1 MPGCG
6 APLPSATNGAT
17 LAGLVGVPPFQF
29 QPRRAS
35 VDWRRF
41 SAIDVERVARE
52 LDVAALQE
60 HIASVTFCN
69 LDSERCP
76 SCGQPVDPVL
86 LKVLKMAQLSTEY
99 LLHCQESLSAALALQ
114 AGRLQAALD
123 ELAHA
128 KQEAARR
135 AEELRGVKEESRRR
149 KKLIA
154 TQQLLLQA
162 GANSYHKVRDMGST
176 SLCRCKS
183 SHWLVFPPQCQFCDK
198 AFVNYS
204 FLQAHVQR
212 RHTEASEAERQ
223 RKKQVEQMEDEI
235 QELKVK
241 LRETQQRLE
250 AERDAEKLRREHETE
265 KARQREEE
273 GRRDFERWKEE
284 ERTKLHQELDGLRQ
298 LFLTEFKDIA
308 SRSSAVEGKLQEL
321 QARNMAVS
329 NLGTLR
335 DDDREEKRQWAA
347 TRAELR
353 DVRERMDVQR
363 EEWKQKLKDLR
374 REHLVQEAQLKNEN
388 KKLRAALSQDQRA
401 VTDHFRQEMD
411 TLSARLRDQTEVIKS
426 QEKTIKLLSASKPEV
441 TGEAPKVA
449 SAEES
454 SEEDTDDVPRGKQ
467 RLLEA
472 LRRNPHLLKQFR
484 PVLEETLE
492 EKLESMGVKRV
503 AKGIPTQ
510 TYKNLQTL
518 VKIQQQQKAERFPE
532 LLRLRDK
539 FIRAVMWKVKQY
551 EKLDGTFPQQ
561 LSVIPARSKKS
572 PWPLHRS
579 LPSSQ
584 PTVKLAASQPAASA
598 APQPAPRSRART
610 THSPPGTPLGTTR
623 TLKASNPTS
632 PGLGPVP
639 QLSPRS
645 RSEVSLGWEQAS
657 LSPTKRRPP
666 TSTQQEQALSK
677 MMPDDDTESD
687 GSALDS
693 PEETVGPGTTVSA
706 MVKVLERRLDT
717 TAQKPAG
724 GVKLFPE
731 KSSGSPKASQPAKKL
746 QVAGDSSD
754 LDTSSLE
761 DLVAPREPPAGHRW
775 PSARL
780 GGDSAGSPGTS
791 AWSSGSTG
799 TRGW

>member
-1 MPGCG
+1 
-6 APLPSATNGAT
+6 PLPAATNGAT

-69 LDSERCP
+69 LDSEQCP

-86 LKVLKMAQLSTEY
+86 LKVLKMAQLSIEY

-123 ELAHA
+123 ELAHT
-128 KQEAARR
+128 KQEAARQ

-162 GANSYHKVRDMGST
+162 GANSYHKVRGGKGMVGPLGTLQITPFSP
-176 SLCRCKS
+176 CPC
-183 SHWLVFPPQCQFCDK
+183 FPGF
-198 AFVNYS
+198 
-204 FLQAHVQR
+204 
-212 RHTEASEAERQ
+212 AERQ

-347 TRAELR
+347 TRTELQDPVLDLQDTDVSALCLHEEQAR
-353 DVRERMDVQR
+353 D
-363 EEWKQKLKDLR
+363 
-374 REHLVQEAQLKNEN
+374 
-388 KKLRAALSQDQRA
+388 LSLLPHRGLDSS
-401 VTDHFRQEMD
+401 
-411 TLSARLRDQTEVIKS
+411 LSPHG
-426 QEKTIKLLSASKPEV
+426 LLSVCAVSQ
-441 TGEAPKVA
+441 EAPKVA

-454 SEEDTDDVPRGKQ
+454 SEEGGYWWDPCPQRGEGTHQLPPWWAGAHCCTGASTRFPRPCFTPDTEDVPRGKQ
-467 RLLEA
+467 RLLAA

-492 EKLESMGVKRV
+492 EKLESMGVRRV

-518 VKIQQQQKAERFPE
+518 VRIQQQQKAERFPE

-539 FIRAVMWKVKQY
+539 FIRAVMWKVKQR
-551 EKLDGTFPQQ
+551 EKPDGTFPQQ
-561 LSVIPARSKKS
+561 LSVIP
-572 PWPLHRS
+572 
-579 LPSSQ
+579 
-584 PTVKLAASQPAASA
+584 
-598 APQPAPRSRART
+598 
-610 THSPPGTPLGTTR
+610 G
-623 TLKASNPTS
+623 
-632 PGLGPVP
+632 
-639 QLSPRS
+639 
-645 RSEVSLGWEQAS
+645 EVIS
-657 LSPTKRRPP
+657 
-666 TSTQQEQALSK
+666 
-677 MMPDDDTESD
+677 
-687 GSALDS
+687 
-693 PEETVGPGTTVSA
+693 
-706 MVKVLERRLDT
+706 
-717 TAQKPAG
+717 
-724 GVKLFPE
+724 
-731 KSSGSPKASQPAKKL
+731 
-746 QVAGDSSD
+746 
-754 LDTSSLE
+754 
-761 DLVAPREPPAGHRW
+761 
-775 PSARL
+775 
-780 GGDSAGSPGTS
+780 
-791 AWSSGSTG
+791 
-799 TRGW
+799 

>member
-1 MPGCG
+1 
-6 APLPSATNGAT
+6 PLPSATNGAA

-128 KQEAARR
+128 KQEAARQ

-162 GANSYHKVRDMGST
+162 GANSYHKVRGGKGMVGPLGS
-176 SLCRCKS
+176 LGPCKS
-183 SHWLVFPPQCQFCDK
+183 RPFHRAP
-198 AFVNYS
+198 
-204 FLQAHVQR
+204 
-212 RHTEASEAERQ
+212 ASPGFAERQ

-353 DVRERMDVQR
+353 DVRERMDVQQIPSR
-363 EEWKQKLKDLR
+363 YSIHSRPKGWQ
-374 REHLVQEAQLKNEN
+374 
-388 KKLRAALSQDQRA
+388 RAACEHRWLSLGDALQGLVTRPEPVLDLQDTDVSALCLHEEQARDLSLLPHRGLDSPLSPHGLFSVCA
-401 VTDHFRQEMD
+401 VTR
-411 TLSARLRDQTEVIKS
+411 
-426 QEKTIKLLSASKPEV
+426 
-441 TGEAPKVA
+441 EAPKVA

-484 PVLEETLE
+484 PILEETLE

-551 EKLDGTFPQQ
+551 EKPDGTFPQQ
-561 LSVIPARSKKS
+561 LSVIP
-572 PWPLHRS
+572 
-579 LPSSQ
+579 
-584 PTVKLAASQPAASA
+584 
-598 APQPAPRSRART
+598 
-610 THSPPGTPLGTTR
+610 G
-623 TLKASNPTS
+623 
-632 PGLGPVP
+632 
-639 QLSPRS
+639 
-645 RSEVSLGWEQAS
+645 EVIS
-657 LSPTKRRPP
+657 
-666 TSTQQEQALSK
+666 
-677 MMPDDDTESD
+677 
-687 GSALDS
+687 
-693 PEETVGPGTTVSA
+693 
-706 MVKVLERRLDT
+706 
-717 TAQKPAG
+717 
-724 GVKLFPE
+724 
-731 KSSGSPKASQPAKKL
+731 
-746 QVAGDSSD
+746 
-754 LDTSSLE
+754 
-761 DLVAPREPPAGHRW
+761 
-775 PSARL
+775 
-780 GGDSAGSPGTS
+780 
-791 AWSSGSTG
+791 
-799 TRGW
+799 